1 MLQIL
6 DELKQLVQRA
16 KAKLND
22 INDYNT
28 LQEWH
33 KEIFGKYGMF
43 SSYNKKIKD
52 IAAEDRAEYG
62 KQIQMLKYDVEQIYD
77 DKTSDIQSMHS
88 KPSYDTYKPQ
98 INLGSMHPLSHAT
111 NQVIDMFLEQ
121 GYEHI
126 TGGDIDTKYNNFDF
140 LNTPLFHPSRH
151 DADTFYMANTDE
163 LLLRTQTTS
172 LQNRAFAHMRS
183 KLAADLKKQGKSIDD
198 MLQMSNTVAND
209 TILHSQMND
218 CEIKINASENACF
231 NQDKQYKIIMSG
243 NVYRRDSD
251 ATHSPMFS
259 QFEGLILG
267 SHFTVQH
274 LKGWIMSFVHKLL
287 PDIEAV
293 RFRPSFFPFTYCSA
307 EVDIRLKNQ
316 KNWLELLGCGIVH
329 PKIIERANIPANYQA
344 IAFGMGLERLTML
357 KYQINNIKLMHR
369 NDPLWLSGF
378 SYLR

>member
-1 MLQIL
+1 MLKIL
-6 DELKQLVQRA
+6 DELQ
-16 KAKLND
+16 KLID
-22 INDYNT
+22 ESKSKLHSINNYNA
-28 LQEWH
+28 LQDWH
-33 KEIFGKYGMF
+33 KDIFGKYGIF
-43 SSYNKKIKD
+43 SIYNKKIKD
-52 IAAEDRAEYG
+52 INPEDRAEYG
-62 KQIQMLKYDVEQIYD
+62 KNIQTLKMELEECYNEKAKNAQKTP
-77 DKTSDIQSMHS
+77 DKPIH
-88 KPSYDTYKPQ
+88 DTYKPH
-98 INLGSMHPLSHAT
+98 INTGTMHPLNHST
-111 NQVIDMFLEQ
+111 SQVIDMFLEQ

-126 TGGDIDTKYNNFDF
+126 SGGDIDTKYNNFDF

-151 DADTFYMANTDE
+151 DADTFYLANTDE

-172 LQNRAFAHMRS
+172 LQNRAFAHIRS
-183 KLAADLKKQGKSIDD
+183 KLAADLKKQGKSIDELMQTCNELEKSD
-198 MLQMSNTVAND
+198 D
-209 TILHSQMND
+209 ILDVSKQNMTH
-218 CEIKINASENACF
+218 ENIV
-231 NQDKQYKIIMSG
+231 DKQYKIIMSG

-267 SHFTVQH
+267 NHFSVQH

-307 EVDIRLKNQ
+307 EIDIRLKNQ

-329 PKIIERANIPANYQA
+329 PKILARANIPSCYQA

-369 NDPLWLSGF
+369 NDPLWLSNFG
-378 SYLR
+378 YCR